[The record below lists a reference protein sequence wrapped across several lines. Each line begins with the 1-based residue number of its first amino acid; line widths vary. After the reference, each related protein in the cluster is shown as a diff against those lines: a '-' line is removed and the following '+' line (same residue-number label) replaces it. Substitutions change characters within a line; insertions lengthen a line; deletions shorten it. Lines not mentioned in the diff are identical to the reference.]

1 MFTIPASR
9 NLAVHNGEYLFYSES
24 SYVFKWPEFTVLF
37 LDLASQ
43 LSTAVAPH
51 LPIDF
56 EVGAP
61 SLPMKVINSKINFGI
76 LRYPKKD
83 IHISVCGSKLIPNRM
98 PYKICYKYGS
108 LAAFSV
114 PTLHFLRHLFSQ
126 TNFMT
131 WNFRTTK
138 DLESCSQ

>member
-1 MFTIPASR
+1 MAIGSKVAKV
-9 NLAVHNGEYLFYSES
+9 VH
-24 SYVFKWPEFTVLF
+24 PEFTVLF

-83 IHISVCGSKLIPNRM
+83 IHISVCGSKLIPKCM
-98 PYKICYKYGS
+98 PRKICFKYGS
-108 LAAFSV
+108 LAALSV
-114 PTLHFLRHLFSQ
+114 PTLHFLRHFYANKFHNMGFSDHEKLGKLQ
-126 TNFMT
+126 PSVSNVLGQC
-131 WNFRTTK
+131 TK
-138 DLESCSQ
+138 KTSWD